1 MSSDATTTARQI
13 NYMVKDTPIVLPSFS
28 YSVDYMCNCKVA
40 RILFNNGKELK
51 DKRVVIQIPVKDSA
65 KRRVADETNT
75 SPSIYVYI
83 TNNNAGD
90 GAKIF
95 LTQYDLT
102 VLDAIYTIQCAGYN
116 VFTPEWVYMVMAN
129 DPSSRLTKEKARS
142 LEESFEKLRNINIA
156 IDCHEEFQSRR
167 GDKWKEHEG
176 IYESCLLPIKNVSAI
191 HKLNGKKVGA
201 YMLDGVSAL
210 YQYSSEIDQ
219 VVNIPVE
226 VFRSSGNRANREE
239 GILIRRF
246 VVKRVAQIVNDNGLS
261 SSRISLGWHDTK
273 TGIGKGMLAG
283 LGYSEANFNS
293 WRDKKSKILKVV
305 TGTLDVMAKNNAISG
320 YRVYREGNSSSR
332 AVGVSGVEIFYNE
345 SSVLRKKRRHAV
357 SKPSTH

>member
-1 MSSDATTTARQI
+1 MSSNATTITKLNNDMAECAP
-13 NYMVKDTPIVLPSFS
+13 VVLPVFKSNI
-28 YSVDYMCNCKVA
+28 DYMCNCKVA
-40 RILFNNGKELK
+40 RHLFNTAKALDDECIVFK
-51 DKRVVIQIPVKDSA
+51 IPVKDNA
-65 KRRVADETNT
+65 KRQVADETNT
-75 SPSIYVYI
+75 FPSIFVYI
-83 TNNNAGD
+83 TNHNARN
-90 GAKIF
+90 GAKIY

-261 SSRISLGWHDTK
+261 SNRISLGWHDTK
-273 TGIGKGMLAG
+273 TGMGKGMLAS
-283 LGYSEANFNS
+283 LGYSVANFNS